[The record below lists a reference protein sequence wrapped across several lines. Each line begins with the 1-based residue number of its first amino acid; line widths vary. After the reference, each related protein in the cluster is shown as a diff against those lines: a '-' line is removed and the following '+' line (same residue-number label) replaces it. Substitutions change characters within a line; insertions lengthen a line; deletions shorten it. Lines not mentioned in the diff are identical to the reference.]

1 MPSHYKKCPKCGRK
15 YIGAKCPCK
24 KKKSGR
30 Y

>member
-1 MPSHYKKCPKCGRK
+1 MPGHYKTCGKCGKR
-15 YIGAKCPCK
+15 YRGAKCPCK